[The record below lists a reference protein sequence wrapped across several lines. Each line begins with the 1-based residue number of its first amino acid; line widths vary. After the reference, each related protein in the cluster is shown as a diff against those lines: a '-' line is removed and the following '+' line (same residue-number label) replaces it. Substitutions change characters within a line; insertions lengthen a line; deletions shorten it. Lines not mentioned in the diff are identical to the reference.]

1 VCCELKILT
10 QENLFEIM
18 QDPDKVINLMKNTNS
33 ILYQVVQYSDIEM
46 ITKSFESWT
55 KLSKR
60 QLLTEGLMLL
70 GKLPFKERC
79 EVLESLQKFNI
90 PGSIWYK
97 ILEENIPSIT
107 SKEPIMTPTE
117 KATVES
123 EVASFKAAAI
133 AEAIAEAKQA
143 AKQAAKEALDAEA
156 AALKEELKL
165 AGKTFWANHGNKIT
179 NISLMFLGA
188 AIGIVGKS
196 YSDTHKVT
204 KVAPGSN

>member
-1 VCCELKILT
+1 MCCELKILT

-33 ILYQVVQYSDIEM
+33 ILYQVVQYSDTEM

-117 KATVES
+117 EATVES

-143 AKQAAKEALDAEA
+143 AKQAAKE